1 LEEHQMFNFIIYI
14 VVSLAV
20 FFIVEKMVRKKWNIQ
35 NTRKSGHQGIN
46 SIHTWGNRIFWA
58 VFFVN
63 VVFISSGMISTMII
77 ILLFS
82 FDAFMLWKYKRSDK
96 EYVISIMGLVFFII
110 FIAVGYTFDLLI

>member
-1 LEEHQMFNFIIYI
+1 MFDFIIYI

-35 NTRKSGHQGIN
+35 DTRKSGHQGIN
-46 SIHTWGNRIFWA
+46 SIDTWGNCIIWM

-63 VVFISSGMISTMII
+63 LIFIRSGLITVMTI
-77 ILLFS
+77 ILFLA

-110 FIAVGYTFDLLI
+110 FIAAGYTFDLLI